1 MSGGS
6 GAPGDRPAAGCGW
19 PGVAYRRAVDAWREL
34 VAAYETGTG
43 VDADALAAARL
54 PAPADAPPPE
64 PDDRPWLA
72 ATLPALDLAMGS
84 VEAVRRAAVRAGA
97 TGALATAPLEPDRI
111 AAAFSSE
118 RLFRLD
124 GLEVEAFA
132 PLSGFFRAAD
142 GWVRTH
148 ANYPHHR
155 TRLLGLLGLHDGAS
169 REEAAATIAR
179 RSAQALED
187 AATQAGAIV
196 VRVRTEDEWRESA
209 AGRAAAGGP
218 LVRVEAR
225 DDGPVEPGRHESSRA
240 WDRAGAAPGPPA
252 GTSAE
257 AGAQAGAPG
266 EAGGAA
272 RHAAPWDAR
281 RPLTGVRVLDL
292 TRVLAG
298 PVATRTLALLGAQV
312 LRVDPPVPAEIR
324 WVHLDTGHG
333 KRTALLD
340 LRGDG
345 DLERAHRLLAEAD
358 VLVTGYRPGSLEAL
372 GLQVPP
378 GVVHARVDAWGA
390 EGPWAPRRG
399 FDSIVQ
405 AASGIA
411 VVEGG
416 PAAAAG
422 GRPAALPCQAL
433 DHGSGY
439 LLAAG
444 VIDALLARRADG
456 RGRDVSVSLARTA
469 AWLLDPGVPGGA
481 RDPEHPPAAVVPP
494 GFAASHGR
502 APIVTTARPAL
513 PGFDD
518 YLDPARPWGTDHASW
533 V

>member
-1 MSGGS
+1 
-6 GAPGDRPAAGCGW
+6 
-19 PGVAYRRAVDAWREL
+19 VDAWREL
-34 VAAYETGTG
+34 VAAYETGSG

-54 PAPADAPPPE
+54 PTPQDAPAPE

-72 ATLPALDLAMGS
+72 ATLPVLHLALGS

-97 TGALATAPLEPDRI
+97 SGALAAAPLKPDRI

-132 PLSGFFRAAD
+132 PLSGFFRTAD

-155 TRLLGLLGLHDGAS
+155 TRLLALLGLHDGAS
-169 REEAAATIAR
+169 REEAATMIVR

-187 AATQAGAIV
+187 GAAQSGAIV
-196 VRVRTEDEWRESA
+196 VRVRTEEDWRGSDM
-209 AGRAAAGGP
+209 GRAAARGP
-218 LVRVEAR
+218 LVRVQTR
-225 DDGPVEPGRHESSRA
+225 DDGPAEPGRHESSRA
-240 WDRAGAAPGPPA
+240 PDR
-252 GTSAE
+252 
-257 AGAQAGAPG
+257 PG
-266 EAGGAA
+266 EAAGTAEGTGGAA
-272 RHAAPWDAR
+272 RHAEPGDPV
-281 RPLTGVRVLDL
+281 RPLAGVRVLDL

-312 LRVDPPVPAEIR
+312 LRIDPPVPAEIR

-333 KRTALLD
+333 KRSALLD
-340 LRGDG
+340 LRAEG
-345 DLERAHRLLAEAD
+345 DLERAHRLLADAD
-358 VLVTGYRPGSLEAL
+358 VLVTGYRPGALEAL
-372 GLQVPP
+372 GLRVPP
-378 GVVHARVDAWGA
+378 GVVHARVDAWGGA
-390 EGPWAPRRG
+390 GPWAHRRG

-416 PAAAAG
+416 AAAAEG
-422 GRPAALPCQAL
+422 GRPAGLPAQAL

-469 AWLLDPGVPGGA
+469 TWLLDPGVPGGG
-481 RDPEHPPAAVVPP
+481 RDPEHPPPAALLLD
-494 GFAASHGR
+494 AATSHGR

-518 YLDPARPWGTDHASW
+518 YLDPARRWGSDHASW

>member
-1 MSGGS
+1 MGCAGTGTLV
-6 GAPGDRPAAGCGW
+6 GAPAARGC
-19 PGVAYRRAVDAWREL
+19 PVVAYLRGVDAWREL

-43 VDADALAAARL
+43 VDADALASARL
-54 PAPADAPPPE
+54 PAPQDAPAPV

-72 ATLPALDLAMGS
+72 ATLPAQGLALGA

-97 TGALATAPLEPDRI
+97 AGPLATAPLEPDRV

-124 GLEVEAFA
+124 GQEVEAFA
-132 PLSGFFRAAD
+132 PLSGFFRTAD

-155 TRLLGLLGLHDGAS
+155 TRLLALLGLHDGAG

-187 AATQAGAIV
+187 GAAQSGAIV
-196 VRVRTEDEWRESA
+196 VRVRTEEEWQGSDM
-209 AGRAAAGGP
+209 GRAAASGP
-218 LVRVEAR
+218 LVRVAAR
-225 DDGPVEPGRHESSRA
+225 DDGPGEPGRHESP
-240 WDRAGAAPGPPA
+240 RAGDR
-252 GTSAE
+252 TDD
-257 AGAQAGAPG
+257 GATGAPDD
-266 EAGGAA
+266 AGGAP
-272 RHAAPWDAR
+272 RHAEPSDPR

-312 LRVDPPVPAEIR
+312 LRIDPPVPAEIR

-345 DLERAHRLLAEAD
+345 DLERAHRLLADAD

-372 GLQVPP
+372 GLRVPP
-378 GVVHARVDAWGA
+378 GVVHARVDAWGGG
-390 EGPWAPRRG
+390 GPWAQRRG

-416 PAAAAG
+416 DAAADG
-422 GRPAALPCQAL
+422 GRPAGLPAQAL

-469 AWLLDPGVPGGA
+469 AWLLDPGVPGGG
-481 RDPEHPPAAVVPP
+481 RDPGHPPAAAVQP
-494 GFAASHGR
+494 GGTTSHGR

-518 YLDPARPWGTDHASW
+518 YVDPARPWGTDHASW

>member
-1 MSGGS
+1 M
-6 GAPGDRPAAGCGW
+6 
-19 PGVAYRRAVDAWREL
+19 DAWREL
-34 VAAYETGTG
+34 VAAYETGSG
-43 VDADALAAARL
+43 VDAGALAAARL
-54 PAPADAPPPE
+54 PAPQDAPAPE

-72 ATLPALDLAMGS
+72 ATLPALHLALGS

-97 TGALATAPLEPDRI
+97 SGPLATAPLEPDRI

-132 PLSGFFRAAD
+132 PLSGFFRTAD

-155 TRLLGLLGLHDGAS
+155 TRLLALLGLHDGAS

-187 AATQAGAIV
+187 GAARSGAIV
-196 VRVRTEDEWRESA
+196 VRVRTEEEWRASDM
-209 AGRAAAGGP
+209 GRAAGGGP

-225 DDGPVEPGRHESSRA
+225 DDGPLEPGRHESDRT
-240 WDRAGAAPGPPA
+240 WDRARDDAA
-252 GTSAE
+252 GTPE
-257 AGAQAGAPG
+257 D
-266 EAGGAA
+266 AGGLA
-272 RHAAPWDAR
+272 RHAEPRDPR
-281 RPLTGVRVLDL
+281 RPLAGLRVLDL

-345 DLERAHRLLAEAD
+345 DLERAHRLLADAD

-372 GLQVPP
+372 GLRVPP
-378 GVVHARVDAWGA
+378 GVVHARVDAWGG
-390 EGPWAPRRG
+390 EGPWAQRRG

-416 PAAAAG
+416 AAALEG
-422 GRPAALPCQAL
+422 GRPAGLPAQAL

-469 AWLLDPGVPGGA
+469 AWLLDPGVPDGG
-481 RDPEHPPAAVVPP
+481 RDPGHPPAAAVPP
-494 GFAASHGR
+494 EAATSHGR

-518 YLDPARPWGTDHASW
+518 YLDPARKWGSDHASW

>member
-1 MSGGS
+1 
-6 GAPGDRPAAGCGW
+6 
-19 PGVAYRRAVDAWREL
+19 VDAWREL
-34 VAAYETGTG
+34 VAAYETGSG

-54 PAPADAPPPE
+54 PAPPDAPAPE

-72 ATLPALDLAMGS
+72 ATLPVLHLALGS

-97 TGALATAPLEPDRI
+97 SGPLATAPLEPDRI

-132 PLSGFFRAAD
+132 ALSGFFRTAD

-155 TRLLGLLGLHDGAS
+155 TRLLALLGLHDGAS

-187 AATQAGAIV
+187 AAAQNGAIV
-196 VRVRTEDEWRESA
+196 VRVRTEEEWQGSDM
-209 AGRAAAGGP
+209 GRAAVRGP
-218 LVRVEAR
+218 LVRVRAR
-225 DDGPVEPGRHESSRA
+225 DDGPAEPGRHESSRA
-240 WDRAGAAPGPPA
+240 PDRADDAAA
-252 GTSAE
+252 GTT
-257 AGAQAGAPG
+257 
-266 EAGGAA
+266 AGGGVA
-272 RHAAPWDAR
+272 RHAEPWDPV
-281 RPLTGVRVLDL
+281 RPLAGVRVLDL

-312 LRVDPPVPAEIR
+312 LRIDPPVPAEIR

-345 DLERAHRLLAEAD
+345 DLERAHRLLDDAD

-372 GLQVPP
+372 GLRVPP
-378 GVVHARVDAWGA
+378 GVVHARVDAWGG
-390 EGPWAPRRG
+390 EGPWAQRRG

-411 VVEGG
+411 VVEGS
-416 PAAAAG
+416 AAAATG
-422 GRPAALPCQAL
+422 GRPAGLPAQAL

-469 AWLLDPGVPGGA
+469 AWLLDPGVPGGG
-481 RDPEHPPAAVVPP
+481 RDPEHPPPAAVSPE
-494 GFAASHGR
+494 AATSHGR

-518 YLDPARPWGTDHASW
+518 YRDPARRWGSDHASW